1 MVHFRPEQWFTL
13 NRNKWFTLVRNN
25 QTIEVLFKEC
35 KQYLRLG
42 GSQNTDFDGQI
53 ADATII
59 LATHTIL
66 SLQKRFS
73 SYETMGELFRETQQQ
88 LLELTLWERLI
99 KVFFKMLVQMAS
111 ILNIDV
117 EEIIEKLMQSDQTSR
132 QLLAMLKALEEFED
146 NDQNNNKTVAR
157 LAVA

>member
-1 MVHFRPEQWFTL
+1 MH
-13 NRNKWFTLVRNN
+13 KA
-25 QTIEVLFKEC
+25 FKEC

-42 GSQNTDFDGQI
+42 ASQNTDFDGQI
-53 ADATII
+53 ADATIV

-73 SYETMGELFRETQQQ
+73 CYETMGELFRETQQK
-88 LLELTLWERLI
+88 LLELTLWERLV
-99 KVFFKMLVQMAS
+99 KVFFQMLVLMAA

-117 EEIIEKLMQSDQTSR
+117 EEMMEKVMQSDKTSK

-146 NDQNNNKTVAR
+146 NGNNNNKIGDCRTA
-157 LAVA
+157 A